1 MISELLF
8 KNGYNQER
16 YDISENGTET
26 RFSNSKF
33 KITRLFL
40 NPFISIV
47 IFFFFYIIE
56 FWYNFRFHNKP
67 KTKPNQLI
75 FRY

>member
-26 RFSNSKF
+26 RFRNSKF

-47 IFFFFYIIE
+47 IFFFFISLSFGIILD
-56 FWYNFRFHNKP
+56 FIVNRKL
-67 KTKPNQLI
+67 NQTN
-75 FRY
+75 

>member
-40 NPFISIV
+40 NPFTSIV
-47 IFFFFYIIE
+47 KLLFFFISLSFGIILD
-56 FWYNFRFHNKP
+56 FIVNRKL
-67 KTKPNQLI
+67 NQTN
-75 FRY
+75 

>member
-47 IFFFFYIIE
+47 KFFIFYFLY
-56 FWYNFRFHNKP
+56 H
-67 KTKPNQLI
+67 
-75 FRY
+75 

>member
-40 NPFISIV
+40 NPFTSIV
-47 IFFFFYIIE
+47 KLFFFFISLSFGIILD
-56 FWYNFRFHNKP
+56 FIVNRKL
-67 KTKPNQLI
+67 NQTN
-75 FRY
+75 

>member
-47 IFFFFYIIE
+47 IFFFFISLSFGIILD
-56 FWYNFRFHNKP
+56 FIVNRKL
-67 KTKPNQLI
+67 NQTN
-75 FRY
+75 

>member
-26 RFSNSKF
+26 RFRNSKF

-47 IFFFFYIIE
+47 KFFIFYFLY
-56 FWYNFRFHNKP
+56 H
-67 KTKPNQLI
+67 
-75 FRY
+75 